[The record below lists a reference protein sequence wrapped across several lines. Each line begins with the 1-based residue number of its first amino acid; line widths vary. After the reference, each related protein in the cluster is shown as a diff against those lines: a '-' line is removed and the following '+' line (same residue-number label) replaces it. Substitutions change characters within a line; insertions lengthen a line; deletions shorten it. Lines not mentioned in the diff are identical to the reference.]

1 MIASLSG
8 RILEVDSNS
17 LIIEVGGVG
26 VEVFVPAPLK
36 DMYQSGDRIF
46 LNTNLIVREDSLTLY
61 GFETKDQKELF
72 TLLLGVNGVGPRLA
86 LAILSMLRVDEIRN
100 AILMSQT
107 DILFQVPGIGKKTAQ
122 KIILQLQDRI
132 PSEYI
137 IEPLS
142 VTAEVDAEVLAAL
155 TALGYSI
162 VEAQTALQ
170 TIPRDAP
177 EDLESRLKLALQ
189 YFHY

>member
-8 RILEVDSNS
+8 RILEIDSNS

-61 GFETKDQKELF
+61 GFETKDEKELF

-170 TIPRDAP
+170 AIPRDAP

-189 YFHY
+189 YFH

>member
-1 MIASLSG
+1 MIASISG
-8 RILEVDSNS
+8 RVLEIDTNS
-17 LIIEVGGVG
+17 LVIEVGGVG
-26 VEVFVPAPLK
+26 IEVFVPLPFK
-36 DMYQSGDRIF
+36 DQHQSGDRIF

-61 GFETKDQKELF
+61 GFETKDEKELF
-72 TLLLGVNGVGPRLA
+72 TLLLGVNGVGPRLG
-86 LAILSMLRVDEIRN
+86 LAVLSMLGVDEIRN
-100 AILMSQT
+100 AILMDQT
-107 DILFQVPGIGKKTAQ
+107 DVLFQVPGIGKKTAQ
-122 KIILQLQDRI
+122 KIILQLQDQI

-137 IEPLS
+137 IVPHS

-170 TIPRDAP
+170 AIPRDAP

-189 YFHY
+189 YFQ

>member
-1 MIASLSG
+1 VIASLCG
-8 RILEVDSNS
+8 RILEIDSNS

-26 VEVFVPAPLK
+26 IEVFVPAPLK
-36 DMYQSGDRIF
+36 DMHQSGDRIF

-61 GFETKDQKELF
+61 GFESKDEKELF

-86 LAILSMLRVDEIRN
+86 LAILSMLSVDEIRN
-100 AILMSQT
+100 AILMSQADT
-107 DILFQVPGIGKKTAQ
+107 LFQVPGIGKKTAQ
-122 KIILQLQDRI
+122 KIILQLQDQI
-132 PSEYI
+132 PSDYI
-137 IEPLS
+137 VEPLS

-170 TIPRDAP
+170 SIPRDAP
-177 EDLESRLKLALQ
+177 EDLESRLKIALQ
-189 YFHY
+189 YFQ

>member
-1 MIASLSG
+1 VIASLSG
-8 RILEVDSNS
+8 RILEIDSNS

-61 GFETKDQKELF
+61 GFETKDEKELF

-170 TIPRDAP
+170 AIPRDAP

-189 YFHY
+189 YFH

>member
-1 MIASLSG
+1 VIASLSG

>member
-1 MIASLSG
+1 
-8 RILEVDSNS
+8 
-17 LIIEVGGVG
+17 
-26 VEVFVPAPLK
+26 
-36 DMYQSGDRIF
+36 
-46 LNTNLIVREDSLTLY
+46 
-61 GFETKDQKELF
+61 
-72 TLLLGVNGVGPRLA
+72 
-86 LAILSMLRVDEIRN
+86 MLRVDEIRN